1 MGTLGTSEGQPAM
14 SIHIGTEVCNHTKPF
29 SRLRN
34 VCIARTDQEQV
45 IVEFSGMVINKLCGV
60 ADSLRKGF
68 GKRMDAVLYLQRLS
82 LKTKVNSLEINNP
95 AVNNSECPRLSRR
108 NML

>member
-60 ADSLRKGF
+60 ADSLRKVIWKEDGYSPLF
-68 GKRMDAVLYLQRLS
+68 
-82 LKTKVNSLEINNP
+82 TKAFTQN
-95 AVNNSECPRLSRR
+95 
-108 NML
+108 